1 MDSGLE
7 SLILRKADNRRFQRK
22 RSSMRDTMNNS
33 SEQFPAR
40 RARLTRPALAALAA
54 CLLQHS
60 VVMAQPGLSALE
72 PWVQVEMTLFTYE
85 NANLD
90 AEVWSPEKL
99 SVGFPDQLLALHNVA
114 DVLQLDDWS
123 MLTGFPVA
131 GIPVE
136 TPAPLVAGP
145 RPYAPG
151 DSFTLPDLLRDAF
164 TALPPSAQDFLTTNR
179 TLSQSPAHRI
189 VYQNAWRQP
198 LLRRSATPAVGL
210 RGGREF
216 GERSEV
222 EGSVLVYAAG
232 ARDRLNLE
240 ANLWLTQFGADSLQA
255 SAWTLPILPA
265 ALQAGDTQEVP
276 PQPAYTVT
284 RIIQFQQSRE
294 MRLDQFHYLDHPA
307 LGMLV
312 QVTGYERPASPVLEL
327 PVSPEEPAASQSAA
341 P

>member
-1 MDSGLE
+1 
-7 SLILRKADNRRFQRK
+7 
-22 RSSMRDTMNNS
+22 MNNS
-33 SEQFPAR
+33 SEHFPAR
-40 RARLTRPALAALAA
+40 RALLMRTALAVLSA
-54 CLLQHS
+54 CLLHHS
-60 VVMAQPGLSALE
+60 VVMAQPGLPAPE
-72 PWVQVEMTLFTYE
+72 PWVQVEMTLFTHE

-99 SVGFPDQLLALHNVA
+99 SIGFPDQLLALRAVA

-123 MLTGFPVA
+123 VLTGLPAAGQPIAPPV
-131 GIPVE
+131 PD
-136 TPAPLVAGP
+136 VAGP
-145 RPYAPG
+145 RPFAPG
-151 DSFTLPDLLRDAF
+151 DSFTLPDLNRDAF

-198 LLRRSATPAVGL
+198 LQRRSATPAVGL

-222 EGSVLVYAAG
+222 EGSVVVYAG
-232 ARDRLNLE
+232 SARDRLSME
-240 ANLWLTQFGADSLQA
+240 ANLWLTQFGADASQA
-255 SAWTLPILPA
+255 SEWTLPIMPA
-265 ALQAGDTQEVP
+265 ALQSGDTRQVP

-284 RIIQFQQSRE
+284 RIMQFQQSRE
-294 MRLDQFHYLDHPA
+294 MRLEQFHYLDHPA

-312 QVTGYERPASPVLEL
+312 QVTAYERPAAPVLEL
-327 PVSPEEPAASQSAA
+327 PVSPDEPTAPQSAA